1 VVSDNRCSL
10 RATCKAAAEFFGD
23 LPKQQLESF
32 HFITTA
38 EVLTLLSRTFT
49 AQTGDVCFLFEALCG
64 AIDLAVMQP
73 PANFYSIQHVNWRMA
88 EPFLTVST
96 SLHCTHSESAHFL
109 FYTAC
114 WLEDGRNFSDC
125 EYLFST
131 AHTQNLLIFYSIQHV
146 GWRMAETFLTVSTLS
161 PLHTLRICSFFIL
174 SSMLAGGWQ
183 NLF

>member
-38 EVLTLLSRTFT
+38 EVLTLLSRKFT

-73 PANFYSIQHVNWRMA
+73 PANFYSIQHVDWRMA
-88 EPFLTVST
+88 EP
-96 SLHCTHSESAHFL
+96 
-109 FYTAC
+109 
-114 WLEDGRNFSDC
+114 
-125 EYLFST
+125 
-131 AHTQNLLIFYSIQHV
+131 
-146 GWRMAETFLTVSTLS
+146 FLTVSTLS